1 MRVVMMGDYPRDP
14 EHIGGGVEAVIVY
27 LLKGLRQF
35 DDLDLHVITL
45 RSGITERTVA
55 FHNGITAHYIPTNY
69 RLDALTL
76 NFYHKR
82 LLRQELAA
90 LQPDLVH
97 AHIAGIYPLA
107 AFGLDF
113 PCVLTLHG
121 IRRREMALWRGWR
134 NQLYRR
140 WITTY
145 QEWASVCAA
154 KHIIAISPY
163 YIRKEFGRIIQGKIY
178 DIENPIHDHFFALER
193 CEQPNRVLYAGH
205 ISVRKGILQLLQAV
219 NLVRRWIPDLQ
230 VHLAGRMDSDQEAY
244 IQKLRTYVHD
254 HALEHCV
261 HFLGPLDEA
270 SLLEEYARCA
280 LLVLPSRQETAP
292 MVIQQAMAARV
303 PVVAT
308 RVGGVDYLVDHGRTG
323 FVVEFGDIRGLAE
336 AMARLLADTKLRARM
351 GAAGRDEAERRFRAT
366 VVARQTREVYD
377 QILGRSYLG
386 AAD

>member
-14 EHIGGGVEAVIVY
+14 EHIGGGVEAVLVY
-27 LLKGLRQF
+27 LLEGLRQF

-45 RSGITERTVA
+45 RSDITEKIVA
-55 FHNGITAHYIPTNY
+55 CYNGITVHYIPANH

-76 NFYHKR
+76 NFYHKH
-82 LLRQELAA
+82 LLRQELVA

-121 IRRREMALWRGWR
+121 IRRREMTIRRGWR
-134 NQLYRR
+134 NQFYRR
-140 WITTY
+140 WIVAH
-145 QEWASVCAA
+145 QEWASIRAA
-154 KHIIAISPY
+154 KHIIAISPP
-163 YIRKEFGRIIQGKIY
+163 YICEEFGPIIRGKIY
-178 DIENPIHDHFFALER
+178 DIENPIHGRFFAIER
-193 CEQPNRVLYAGH
+193 REQPNQVLYAGR
-205 ISVRKGILQLLQAV
+205 ISVRKGILQLIQAV
-219 NLVRRWIPDLQ
+219 GLVRQLVPDLQ
-230 VHLAGRMDSDQEAY
+230 VHLAGRTDVDTTYFEQVC
-244 IQKLRTYVHD
+244 TYVHD
-254 HALEHCV
+254 HSLEDCV
-261 HFLGPLDEA
+261 HFLGPLDEV

-323 FVVEFGDIRGLAE
+323 FVVEFGDIKGLAE
-336 AMARLLADTKLRARM
+336 AMARLLTNAELRARM
-351 GAAGRDEAERRFRAT
+351 GAAGRDEAERRFRAA

-377 QILGRSYLG
+377 QILSRS
-386 AAD
+386 